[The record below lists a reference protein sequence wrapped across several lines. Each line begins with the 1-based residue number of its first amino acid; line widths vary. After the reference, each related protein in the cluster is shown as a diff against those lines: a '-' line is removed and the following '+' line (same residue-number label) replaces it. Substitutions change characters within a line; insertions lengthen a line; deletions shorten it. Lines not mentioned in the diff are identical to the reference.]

1 MHKMK
6 CLAWYQLNQ
15 ISYKIQIAQNNIQKQ
30 YAKGKLKK
38 SGSAEKMHRDVIHLE
53 QMPWIIIKDKSG
65 TMKTTL
71 WIDWWIKEW
80 NT

>member
-6 CLAWYQLNQ
+6 CLAWYRLNQ
-15 ISYKIQIAQNNIQKQ
+15 ISFKMQIAQNNIPKQ
-30 YAKGKLKK
+30 YTKGKMKK
-38 SGSAEKMHRDVIHLE
+38 SRSAENMLRDVKHLE

-71 WIDWWIKEW
+71 WIDWWIKER
-80 NT
+80 NA